1 MNTYQQ
7 RANLF
12 SDQRAAIM
20 RACEHAQSLA
30 EAAQR
35 RKDRAAV
42 AECLDLLE
50 ALRET
55 LSILTAQMTQL
66 KNELEQLPKKEH
78 TK

>member
-1 MNTYQQ
+1 MNNYQQ

-20 RACEHAQSLA
+20 RACDHAQSLA

-35 RKDRAAV
+35 RKDRPSMTK
-42 AECLDLLE
+42 CLDLLE
-50 ALRET
+50 ALSET

-66 KNELEQLPKKEH
+66 KNELEQLPKKEQ